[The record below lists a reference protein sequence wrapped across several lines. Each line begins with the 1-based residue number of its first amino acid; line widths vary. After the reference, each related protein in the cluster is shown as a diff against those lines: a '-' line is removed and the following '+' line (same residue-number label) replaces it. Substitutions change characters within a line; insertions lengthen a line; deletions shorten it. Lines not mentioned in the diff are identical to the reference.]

1 VDRLADI
8 VGIPAGFAD
17 IPADFA
23 DIPGGTAD
31 TPVGFADTL
40 ADTVDIPVDTVDI
53 PVDIV
58 DISDLQRDIADSPA
72 AQTAPGLV
80 ADIPSVDSQQVADSA
95 HRFQRKDLAAQAT
108 YCRAPEAMLLSL
120 GSAAPLAL
128 QKTGANRAPTN
139 HQSENASSSFSPF
152 VLCPNYVPAQPS
164 QCSKISWRK

>member
-1 VDRLADI
+1 MDRLADI

-72 AQTAPGLV
+72 APTAPGLV

-95 HRFQRKDLAAQAT
+95 HRFQHKDLAAQAT
-108 YCRAPEAMLLSL
+108 CCCPLILL
-120 GSAAPLAL
+120 
-128 QKTGANRAPTN
+128 R
-139 HQSENASSSFSPF
+139 H
-152 VLCPNYVPAQPS
+152 
-164 QCSKISWRK
+164 